1 MKGLEVV
8 KLNESIKRRL
18 EALEGEAESRKPA
31 LLTVTMSDGIEQ
43 QLSPVEAIERAWA
56 GGPGSLVDVAANR
69 PEYSALA
76 ETLTAVFGQ

>member
-1 MKGLEVV
+1 M
-8 KLNESIKRRL
+8 NESAKRRL
-18 EALEGEAESRKPA
+18 ASLEGEIARRKPA
-31 LLTVTMSDGIEQ
+31 LMIVTTADGKEQ
-43 QLSPVEAIERAWA
+43 QLSPVAAIETAWA

>member
-1 MKGLEVV
+1 M
-8 KLNESIKRRL
+8 NESAKRRL
-18 EALEGEAESRKPA
+18 AALEGEIARRKPA
-31 LLTVTMSDGIEQ
+31 LMIVTTADGKEQ
-43 QLSPVEAIERAWA
+43 QLSPVAAIETAWA

>member
-18 EALEGEAESRKPA
+18 EHLEAETERRKPA
-31 LLTVTMSDGIEQ
+31 LLTVTTADGKEQ
-43 QLSPVEAIERAWA
+43 RLSPVAAIETAWA

-69 PEYSALA
+69 PEYSELA
-76 ETLTAVFGQ
+76 ATLAAVFGK